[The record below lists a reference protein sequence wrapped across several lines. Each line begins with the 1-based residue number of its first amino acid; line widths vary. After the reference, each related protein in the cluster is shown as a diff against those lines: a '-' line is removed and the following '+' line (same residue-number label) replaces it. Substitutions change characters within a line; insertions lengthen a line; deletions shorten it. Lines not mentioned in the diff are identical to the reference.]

1 MRSSPGT
8 PILQAAVAT
17 SPAEAATPPRLHA
30 HLPTQL
36 RGREHQSQSQ
46 NLTSKYLEH
55 GEDRK
60 WPVNRYLDCLPRD
73 VHGRVRTQHP
83 LRALHQPPLPPS
95 GVTPMLGSA
104 HHCGVAASRAGI
116 CAPCNRHR
124 RSRVASNSIWIR
136 TAGHE
141 MHLGLPLHMR
151 PGRGS
156 GGAWAQR
163 LPCDRRWRRPGGAR
177 I

>member
-73 VHGRVRTQHP
+73 VHGRVRSSRSEPSTSRRYLPVGSHP
-83 LRALHQPPLPPS
+83 CSDPHIIA
-95 GVTPMLGSA
+95 
-104 HHCGVAASRAGI
+104 GVAASRAGI
-116 CAPCNRHR
+116 CAPCNRRR